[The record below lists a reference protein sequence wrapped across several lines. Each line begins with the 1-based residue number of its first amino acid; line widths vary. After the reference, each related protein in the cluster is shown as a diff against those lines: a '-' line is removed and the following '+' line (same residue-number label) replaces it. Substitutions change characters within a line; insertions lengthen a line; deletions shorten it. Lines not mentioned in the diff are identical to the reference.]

1 MFAARCIG
9 VSLAVFVLLYVFL
22 SLLVSR
28 GWKLMRRTLQPSLGS
43 WRCRFAVYSA
53 CSSTRHICVCDLRIY
68 SAVFFVAGASLDWRG
83 DWHGS
88 VGARNLL
95 FGSARCGRLSAPRWL
110 SCGHRERWLRWLNG
124 SALMEPQIKE
134 SGTDVPIFRI
144 GNDAPTLTVAGVCAP
159 KVLVSEA
166 AIAALTSRELRTALR
181 HEIAHAI
188 RYDNLRKLLFRFSVF
203 PAMAELEHAW
213 SEETEMAA
221 DDAAVSSFHDALDLA
236 AALIKV
242 SRLGPVEFSGELTM
256 ALLHSSTALSARV
269 HRLVAWDQATK
280 ATKPWKMVL
289 RCAGGSRDPHCC
301 SDDVRLS
308 AHSNARRDR
317 VAGALRSTSR
327 CAVAL
332 HSYTRCHPERSEGS
346 GFCR

>member
-22 SLLVSR
+22 SLLVSQ
-28 GWKLMRRTLQPSLGS
+28 GWKLMRGTLRPGS
-43 WRCRFAVYSA
+43 PR
-53 CSSTRHICVCDLRIY
+53 
-68 SAVFFVAGASLDWRG
+68 GAAD
-83 DWHGS
+83 
-88 VGARNLL
+88 LL
-95 FGSARCGRLSAPRWL
+95 FTLRVLPLGLSVLVTVAFTLPSFLLLEPRSTGEAIGTAPFGLGLCCLVLLSAGVARAVL
-110 SCGHRERWLRWLNG
+110 AQLRASRALAGWLNG
-124 SALMEPQIKE
+124 SALMDRQIKE
-134 SGTDVPIFRI
+134 SGGAVPIFRI
-144 GNDAPTLTVAGVCAP
+144 GHDVPTLTVAGVCAP

-188 RYDNLRKLLFRFSVF
+188 RYDNLRKLLFRFSAF

-242 SRLGPVEFSGELTM
+242 SRLGPVESSGELTM

-269 HRLVAWDQATK
+269 RRLVAWNQAQ
-280 ATKPWKMVL
+280 KPQ
-289 RCAGGSRDPHCC
+289 SRGRWFYIVP
-301 SDDVRLS
+301 
-308 AHSNARRDR
+308 
-317 VAGALRSTSR
+317 
-327 CAVAL
+327 AVAAIVIAAVTT
-332 HSYTRCHPERSEGS
+332 YGS
-346 GFCR
+346 VLSQMHAVTEWLVR